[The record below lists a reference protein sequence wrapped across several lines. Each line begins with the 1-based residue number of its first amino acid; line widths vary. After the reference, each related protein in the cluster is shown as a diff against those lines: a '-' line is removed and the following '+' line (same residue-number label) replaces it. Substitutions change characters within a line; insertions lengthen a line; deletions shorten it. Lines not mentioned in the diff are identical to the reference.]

1 MPTFTCQDEAQGTI
15 CIIRTSGY
23 LDEAGG
29 QVLSETIGKWLPKGI
44 RHFVLNF
51 KGSPV
56 INSQGIAR
64 LIELTEVVVDEKK
77 GGLAFVGLNEL
88 TMGVFRMVGLLKVGQ
103 AFPDEA
109 SAIEE
114 LKSLA

>member
-1 MPTFTCQDEAQGTI
+1 MPTFTCQAEARGTI
-15 CIIRTSGY
+15 CLIRTNGY

-29 QVLSETIGKWLPKGI
+29 RVLAETVGQWLPKGI

-51 KGSPV
+51 TGSPV
-56 INSQGIAR
+56 INSQGIAQ
-64 LIELTEVVVDEKK
+64 LIELAEIVVDEKK

-109 SAIEE
+109 SALED
-114 LKSLA
+114 LASQG